1 METLTI
7 LVVEDEYGM
16 RLAIARAL
24 RDYTIRLPEV
34 EGEIGFTIHQ
44 VEVAEKALSII
55 NERPPDIILLDYKLP
70 GMSGLDLLTQLSS
83 RHLDILTIM
92 ITAYASIE
100 TAVTA
105 TKQGAFDFLAKPFT
119 PSELKETIYKA
130 AKHLIFMRQAHKLAQ
145 EKRKVRFEF
154 ISVLAH
160 ELKAPLAALDGYL
173 NVLKERAAGDNPE
186 VYDHMVDRC
195 LTRIQGMRKMIG
207 DLLDLTRIESGER
220 TRELTDVDVRE
231 IAQSAIE
238 TARAEAQERNIAI
251 ALHAD
256 GAVRMQADR
265 SEIEIIL
272 NNLITNAV
280 KYNRDG
286 GSVAV
291 QLAGGNDKVTITV
304 SDTGIGMTPEEASRL
319 FNDFVRIKNE
329 KTRNILGS
337 GLGLSTVKKIALLYG
352 GEVKV
357 ESEPDKGSTFTV
369 VLNRFTAPAEAPV
382 SLNAQN

>member
-1 METLTI
+1 METLNI

-24 RDYTIRLPEV
+24 RDFTTRLPEV
-34 EGEIGFTIHQ
+34 EGEIGFTINQ
-44 VEVAEKALSII
+44 VEVAEKALNII
-55 NERPPDIILLDYKLP
+55 NESPPDIILLDYKLP
-70 GMSGLDLLTQLSS
+70 GMSGLDLLSQLSS

-130 AKHLIFMRQAHKLAQ
+130 AKHLILMRQAHKLAQ

-186 VYDHMVDRC
+186 VYDHMIDRC

-220 TRELTDVDVRE
+220 TREITEVDVRE

-256 GAVRMQADR
+256 GPVLMQADR

-280 KYNRDG
+280 KYNREE

-291 QLAGGNDKVTITV
+291 HIGANNGKVNISV
-304 SDTGIGMTPEEASRL
+304 SDTGIGMTAEEASRL

-369 VLNRFTAPAEAPV
+369 VLNRNAAPAETAAM
-382 SLNAQN
+382 LDAQN

>member
-1 METLTI
+1 MNTLKI

-24 RDYTIRLPEV
+24 RDYRIHLPDI
-34 EGEIGFTIHQ
+34 EGEIGFSIEQ
-44 VEVAEKALSII
+44 AEVAEKALTII
-55 NERPPDIILLDYKLP
+55 TETPPDIILLDYKLP

-83 RHLDILTIM
+83 RQLDILPIM

-119 PSELKETIYKA
+119 PMELKETIFKA
-130 AKHLIFMRQAHKLAQ
+130 TKHLLFMRQAHKLAQ
-145 EKRKVRFEF
+145 EKRKVRFQF

-160 ELKAPLAALDGYL
+160 EMKAPLAALDGYL
-173 NVLKERAAGDNPE
+173 NILRERAAGDSQE

-220 TRELTDVDVRE
+220 KRELAEVDVRE
-231 IAQSAIE
+231 VAQHAID
-238 TARAEAQERNIAI
+238 TALPEATERNISI

-256 GAVRMQADR
+256 GPVSMQADR
-265 SEIEIIL
+265 SEVEIIL

-291 QLAGGNDKVTITV
+291 RLTSQDGTV
-304 SDTGIGMTPEEASRL
+304 SISVRDTGIGMNAEEAARL

-352 GEVKV
+352 GDVKV
-357 ESEPDKGSTFTV
+357 ESEPDIGSTFTV
-369 VLNRFTAPAEAPV
+369 VLNSVSAPEEA
-382 SLNAQN
+382 AA

>member
-1 METLTI
+1 MERLNI

-24 RDYTIRLPEV
+24 RDFTIRLPEV
-34 EGEIGFTIHQ
+34 EDEIGFTINQ

-55 NERPPDIILLDYKLP
+55 NESPPDIILLDYKLP
-70 GMSGLDLLTQLSS
+70 GMSGLDLLSQLFS

-130 AKHLIFMRQAHKLAQ
+130 AKHLILMRQAHKLAQ

-186 VYDHMVDRC
+186 VYDHMIDRC

-220 TRELTDVDVRE
+220 TREITEVDVRE

-256 GAVRMQADR
+256 GPVLMQADR

-280 KYNRDG
+280 KYNREE

-291 QLAGGNDKVTITV
+291 HIAAHNGKVNISV
-304 SDTGIGMTPEEASRL
+304 SDTGIGMTAEEASRL

-337 GLGLSTVKKIALLYG
+337 GLGLSTVKKIVLLYG

-369 VLNRFTAPAEAPV
+369 VLNRNAAPAETAAM
-382 SLNAQN
+382 LDAQI

>member
-1 METLTI
+1 MNTLKI

-24 RDYTIRLPEV
+24 RDYRIHLPDI
-34 EGEIGFTIHQ
+34 EGEIGFSIEQ
-44 VEVAEKALSII
+44 AEVAEKALTII
-55 NERPPDIILLDYKLP
+55 TETPPDIILLDYKLP

-83 RHLDILTIM
+83 RQLDILPIM

-119 PSELKETIYKA
+119 PMELKETIFKA
-130 AKHLIFMRQAHKLAQ
+130 TKHLLFMRQAHKLAQ
-145 EKRKVRFEF
+145 EKRKVRFQF

-160 ELKAPLAALDGYL
+160 EMKAPLAALDGYL
-173 NVLKERAAGDNPE
+173 NILRERAAGDSQE

-220 TRELTDVDVRE
+220 KRELAEVDVRE
-231 IAQSAIE
+231 VAQHAID
-238 TARAEAQERNIAI
+238 TALPEATERNISI

-256 GAVRMQADR
+256 GPVTMQADR
-265 SEIEIIL
+265 SEVEIIL

-291 QLAGGNDKVTITV
+291 RLTSQDGTV
-304 SDTGIGMTPEEASRL
+304 SISVRDTGIGMNAEEAARL

-352 GEVKV
+352 GDVKV
-357 ESEPDKGSTFTV
+357 ESEPDIGSTFTV
-369 VLNRFTAPAEAPV
+369 VLNSVSAPEEA
-382 SLNAQN
+382 AA

>member
-1 METLTI
+1 MERLNI

-24 RDYTIRLPEV
+24 RDFTIRLPEV
-34 EGEIGFTIHQ
+34 EDEIGFTINQ

-55 NERPPDIILLDYKLP
+55 NESPPDIILLDYKLP
-70 GMSGLDLLTQLSS
+70 GMSGLDLLSQLFS

-130 AKHLIFMRQAHKLAQ
+130 AKHLILMRQAHKLAQ

-186 VYDHMVDRC
+186 VYDHMIDRC

-220 TRELTDVDVRE
+220 TREITEVDVRE

-256 GAVRMQADR
+256 GPVLMQADR

-280 KYNRDG
+280 KYNREE

-291 QLAGGNDKVTITV
+291 HIAAHNGKVNISV
-304 SDTGIGMTPEEASRL
+304 SDTGIGMTAEEASRL

-369 VLNRFTAPAEAPV
+369 VLNRNAAPAETAAM
-382 SLNAQN
+382 LDAQI